1 MSMRKNEISEK
12 VQKSLE
18 SFFEICVIRER
29 KVVFQSS
36 QNGHATRNS

>member
-1 MSMRKNEISEK
+1 MEISEK

-29 KVVFQSS
+29 KVFFRALSWS
-36 QNGHATRNS
+36 D